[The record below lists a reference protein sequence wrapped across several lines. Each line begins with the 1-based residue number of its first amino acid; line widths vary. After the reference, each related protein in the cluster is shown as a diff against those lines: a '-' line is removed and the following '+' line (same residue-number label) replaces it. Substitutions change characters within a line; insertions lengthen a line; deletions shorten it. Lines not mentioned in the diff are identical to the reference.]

1 MSQKVI
7 NRVWEKGKTGGTTM
21 LVLLALA
28 DIADDW
34 GYSYPNLT
42 ELASKTKQSLDT
54 LSEMLTKL
62 ERLGEIRRAAY
73 EVVQIGD
80 KHFSTVL
87 YQVVSGMTLAEIE
100 DSEKRSLLFQRIS
113 AAFKHADEKAE
124 TVVQPSL
131 SVQRAGVRK

>member
-1 MSQKVI
+1 MSQKII

-34 GYSYPNLT
+34 GYCYPSLI
-42 ELASKTKQSLDT
+42 ELASKIKQSLDT

-73 EVVQIGD
+73 EVVLVGD
-80 KHFSTVL
+80 KHFSTVV
-87 YQVVSGMTLAEIE
+87 YQVISGMTLAEIE

-113 AAFKHADEKAE
+113 AAFKHTDEKSE
-124 TVVQPSL
+124 TVVQPS
-131 SVQRAGVRK
+131 SSAQRVWARK